1 MPVGLIA
8 WVRDFIRDH
17 HVEEAF
23 VKRKRDKKRVD
34 IQQMELV
41 TLGLSRYL
49 MFIAPLPQEKWGSSN
64 E

>member
-8 WVRDFIRDH
+8 WVRDFIENH

-34 IQQMELV
+34 IQQDGIGDPRIEQISDV
-41 TLGLSRYL
+41 Y
-49 MFIAPLPQEKWGSSN
+49 APLPQEK
-64 E
+64 